1 MSPVNSS
8 IRNVKRWC
16 GSGKTERRNTKTCHK
31 DVTQRRHATA
41 VQRSAHDHRS
51 AQRDQDGREPR
62 GAGAGGG
69 RGDGGR
75 WALRGGGAR
84 GGEPGR
90 GSPPTRIRRGRP
102 RGGPSRPPAGPTPE
116 G

>member
-31 DVTQRRHATA
+31 HVTQRRHATA

-69 RGDGGR
+69 RVVGGR
-75 WALRGGGAR
+75 WALGAGGAR
-84 GGEPGR
+84 GGGR
-90 GSPPTRIRRGRP
+90 LGGRRRP
-102 RGGPSRPPAGPTPE
+102 RSRGGGPAGGP
-116 G
+116 GDRKRGA

>member
-41 VQRSAHDHRS
+41 VQRSGHDHRS

-69 RGDGGR
+69 RVVGGGWGIGACGATGGGGLRGWRRQWYGGGGHRACAEGGR
-75 WALRGGGAR
+75 
-84 GGEPGR
+84 
-90 GSPPTRIRRGRP
+90 
-102 RGGPSRPPAGPTPE
+102 
-116 G
+116 

>member
-69 RGDGGR
+69 RGVCGG
-75 WALRGGGAR
+75 WGLGAGGGRGGGRPGGCPPTGFR
-84 GGEPGR
+84 GGAPPG
-90 GSPPTRIRRGRP
+90 G
-102 RGGPSRPPAGPTPE
+102 
-116 G
+116 